1 MPRNEVMQHFRE
13 SNLGLILGRQGQVVG
28 SGYLWNLAFITS
40 SMIDYNVYYRGG
52 GVLLPLYLHPDPHSD
67 DLFAT
72 QETQI
77 NIKPELLAEFTKQ
90 DIAAETIFYYIY
102 GILYS
107 NIYRDRYAEYLKIDF
122 PRVPFTKDTQ
132 LFKQMAGYGKAIAD
146 LHLMQSSDLDTPIA
160 KYQGNGDNDKVE
172 QVSYDESQGRI
183 YINQDKYFEG
193 ISPEVWSYHIGG
205 YQVLHKYLKDRKGR
219 TMDNPIY
226 FCRMITAIS
235 KTIEVQAQIDEIYED
250 VERDCGSFSL

>member
-1 MPRNEVMQHFRE
+1 
-13 SNLGLILGRQGQVVG
+13 
-28 SGYLWNLAFITS
+28 
-40 SMIDYNVYYRGG
+40 
-52 GVLLPLYLHPDPHSD
+52 VLLPLYLYPDPHSD

-72 QETQI
+72 QETQV
-77 NIKPELLAEFTKQ
+77 NIKPELLAEFAKQ
-90 DIAAETIFYYIY
+90 DISAETIFYYIY

-122 PRVPFTKDTQ
+122 PRIPFTKDTQ

-146 LHLMQSSDLDTPIA
+146 LHLMQSSELDTPIA
-160 KYQGNGDNDKVE
+160 KYQGNSDNDRVE
-172 QVSYDESQGRI
+172 HVSYDVAQGRI

-193 ISPEVWSYHIGG
+193 VSQEMWSYHIGG

-226 FCRMITAIS
+226 YCRIVTALS
-235 KTIEVQAQIDEIYED
+235 KTMEYQARIDEMYDE
-250 VERDCGSFSL
+250 VEKDLMAVD